1 MNTRIGT
8 SFGLAL
14 LLAVGVIATMLALGM
29 FSAQKANAGA
39 PVVTALT
46 ASPSDPG
53 DTSAIKI
60 TFTTDEVIQG
70 NSGEIWVRFDS
81 GYTIPDTISKNLI
94 TITSV
99 QSTGGTSNPLIDPT
113 IQTITSTTDAG
124 LLNDTIVKLTL
135 GDTVPSSNTTVED
148 LHIAAGHII
157 TFASSAGIQLPTG
170 SSTTASIIRMSID
183 SGVTYGTEVL
193 DIDTARIVT
202 LSAVSGARG
211 AEITATG
218 KGFSSTGTTT
228 LWIDDGDGT
237 GGTADDGKINGT
249 EHILASGIV
258 VTSGSFTST
267 FTTDTNFAV
276 GANQVNAIDGGG
288 TAVGTTTN
296 PTFTIIGG
304 VSLDKTT
311 VSRGGTIKVSLGQ
324 YSNGTVTSVT
334 FGGVPTDLGDLAAGS
349 LTIASNAG
357 SLTVTVPTTT
367 PLGTQVVAVTSTVE
381 VARSTTVE
389 VTGAPVTLSPSTAV
403 PSQDITASGNG
414 FTGSSTVATITVGGS
429 DVPLLTTGA
438 AVTTVTTDNSGNLVA
453 SFPIPND
460 ATTRTAGTHKV
471 KITDASGRVG
481 EADLTVIART
491 LVLSTAS
498 SKRSS
503 TVDASGAG
511 YVAKSTI
518 TLTYV
523 SGTTTTTVGTTTADS
538 AGAWSASFTVP
549 STAGIPSA
557 NTVTATSG
565 GSGAASEDHAI
576 PGSTI
581 VIDPT
586 TAVSGNS
593 IDVTG
598 SNFPGFV
605 SVTVM
610 NIGGIA
616 AIPTPAPA
624 TDTNGAFTSTILVP
638 QLALGTHSVLIT
650 AGGIS
655 ANTSITI
662 EAAPAVT
669 TPTTNATETV
679 FADVIANNDNLVRV
693 WKFTNADQSWSFYD
707 PRAAFAAANTYV
719 DASSGDIVWV
729 NVTAQEDF
737 QGQTLFA
744 GWNLI
749 TLD

>member
-1 MNTRIGT
+1 MNTKIGT

-53 DTSAIKI
+53 DTSSIKM
-60 TFTTDEVIQG
+60 TFTTDEIIQG
-70 NSGEIWVRFDS
+70 NSGEIWVRFDKN
-81 GYTIPDTISKNLI
+81 YTVPSTISKNLI

-113 IQTITSTTDAG
+113 IQEVTSTTDSA
-124 LLNDTIVKLTL
+124 LLNDTIVKITL

-148 LHIAAGHII
+148 LHPATGHII
-157 TFASSAGIQLPTG
+157 TFASSAGVQLPSS
-170 SSTTASIIRMSID
+170 SSTTANIIRMSID

-193 DIDTARIVT
+193 DIDTARVMT
-202 LSAVSGARG
+202 LSSVSGARG
-211 AEITATG
+211 TAITATG
-218 KGFSSTGTTT
+218 KGFSSTGSVT

-237 GGTADDGKINGT
+237 GGTADDATINGT
-249 EHILASGIV
+249 EHILGSGIAV
-258 VTSGSFTST
+258 SGGSFTAT

-276 GANQVNAIDGGG
+276 GVNQINAIDGGG
-288 TAVGTTTN
+288 SGVATASN
-296 PTFTIIGG
+296 PTYTITGG

-311 VSRGGTIKVSLGQ
+311 VSRGGTIKVSLAQ
-324 YSNGTVTSVT
+324 YSNGTVTLVT
-334 FGGVPTDLGDLAAGS
+334 FGGVATNLGDLTAGS
-349 LTIASNAG
+349 TAIASNAG
-357 SLTVTVPTTT
+357 SLTVTVPTST
-367 PLGTQVVAVTSTVE
+367 PLGTQQVLVGSTGE
-381 VARSTTVE
+381 VNRTTTVE
-389 VTGAPVTLSPSTAV
+389 ITGVPVTLSPSTAV
-403 PSQDITASGNG
+403 ATQDITVSASGFSSN
-414 FTGSSTVATITVGGS
+414 STVATITVGGS
-429 DVPLLTTGA
+429 NVPLLTTGA
-438 AVTTVTTDNSGNLVA
+438 EITTVTTDNSGNLVA

-471 KITDASGRVG
+471 RVTDASGRIG
-481 EADLTVIART
+481 EADLTVPSRT
-491 LVLSTAS
+491 LVLSTSS

-503 TVDASGAG
+503 VVDTSGAG

-523 SGTTTTTVGTTTADS
+523 SGSTTTTVGTTTADS
-538 AGAWSASFTVP
+538 AGNWAASVTVP
-549 STAGIPSA
+549 STAGIPSSS
-557 NTVTATSG
+557 TITATSG
-565 GSGAASEDHAI
+565 GGGSKSGDHAV
-576 PGSTI
+576 PGSSI
-581 VIDPT
+581 VIDPA

-593 IDVTG
+593 IGVTG

-610 NIGGIA
+610 NIGDIA

-624 TDTNGAFTSTILVP
+624 TDANGAFVTTILVP
-638 QLALGTHSVLIT
+638 QLAVGTHSVLVT
-650 AGGIS
+650 AGRIS

-662 EAAPAVT
+662 EAAAT
-669 TPTTNATETV
+669 TPTTTATETV
-679 FADVIANNDNLVRV
+679 FADVIANSDNLVRV
-693 WKFTNADQSWSFYD
+693 WRFNNADQTWTFFD
-707 PRAAFAAANTYV
+707 PRPAFAVANTLT

-729 NVTAQEDF
+729 NVNSDQEF
-737 QGQTLFA
+737 QGQTLFT

-749 TLD
+749 SLN